1 MKRHFFE
8 SKIVLIHTQFKF
20 PFPKGVKSHSLG
32 KNMPNNSAQRKERVL
47 LLMLLGMLGVL
58 IVFFGGLLLKTH
70 REFENFKERQNRIE
84 TKLIQARKEFQQKE
98 IYLSRLLEDP
108 EFLERVVR
116 ERLGYSRPDE
126 LLFRFSDDP

>member
-1 MKRHFFE
+1 MARH
-8 SKIVLIHTQFKF
+8 
-20 PFPKGVKSHSLG
+20 
-32 KNMPNNSAQRKERVL
+32 SAQRRERIL

-84 TKLIQARKEFQQKE
+84 SKLIQARNEFVQKE
-98 IYLSRLLEDP
+98 AYLTRLLEDP

-126 LLFRFSDDP
+126 LLFRFSEDP

>member
-1 MKRHFFE
+1 
-8 SKIVLIHTQFKF
+8 
-20 PFPKGVKSHSLG
+20 
-32 KNMPNNSAQRKERVL
+32 MPNNSAQRKERVL